1 MLVNNMQNSDSSN
14 RLLATPSIV
23 VPPPESPIIP
33 LNRTGP
39 LHQKEV
45 LALKKGLEEAIH
57 NYQNLNNQEDEEERI
72 AADLEKRTRN
82 SGPVYHLSSR
92 SATMTSVGLQMDSS
106 GLNGGTSRHNNSS
119 CRRIKIL
126 MLGDSG
132 VGKSS
137 LVLRWTLDT
146 FSPSLVS
153 TVGVNFKSKK
163 ITMRGQPVQVQ
174 VWDTAGQ
181 EHFHKITTSYYKGAH
196 GIMLVYDV
204 SDKKSAESVEY
215 WVKNIRSHA
224 SDTVQLA
231 LIGNKI
237 DLRIQS
243 DSPVSLSPSPS
254 PSENQKGSRVDSDYG
269 KALSAKYGVS
279 FFETSAKDSSNVNN
293 AYTTLVDH
301 ILSSYSP
308 PVGRRSTANF
318 LHGTPPD
325 SRHLLLRESK
335 DLKDCRSKDRDR
347 ASSSIGSS
355 SSSSLTSH
363 TNMSLDD
370 SSPAAKGLF
379 SSLRNPEHR
388 RHGSTSSS
396 MGSLAASSGLPVNI
410 SGGGAQ
416 PCSTSPATEEKDKC
430 SIS

>member
-1 MLVNNMQNSDSSN
+1 MLVNNTQTLDTSN
-14 RLLATPSIV
+14 RLPTAASNV
-23 VPPPESPIIP
+23 VASAESPTIP

-82 SGPVYHLSSR
+82 VGPVYHLSSR
-92 SATMTSVGLQMDSS
+92 SASMSSAGLQMDLSS
-106 GLNGGTSRHNNSS
+106 GGGISRSASQNNNTG
-119 CRRIKIL
+119 RRIKIL

-163 ITMRGQPVQVQ
+163 LTVRGEPVQVQ

-204 SDKKSAESVEY
+204 SDQKSAESVEY
-215 WVKNIRSHA
+215 WVRNIRSHA

-237 DLRIQS
+237 DLRMQS
-243 DSPVSLSPSPS
+243 DAPLTPSG
-254 PSENQKGSRVDSDYG
+254 NQKGNRVDSDYG

-308 PVGRRSTANF
+308 PVSRRSTTTTF

-335 DLKDCRSKDRDR
+335 DLKDSRSRDRDR
-347 ASSSIGSS
+347 ASSSIGN
-355 SSSSLTSH
+355 LNSH

-388 RHGSTSSS
+388 RHGSMSAV
-396 MGSLAASSGLPVNI
+396 MGPAGLPINI
-410 SGGGAQ
+410 SGGGVQ
-416 PCSTSPATEEKDKC
+416 PCSASPVAEEKDKC

>member
-1 MLVNNMQNSDSSN
+1 MIVNNAQNSDTSN
-14 RLLATPSIV
+14 RIVTSSTPAV
-23 VPPPESPIIP
+23 NPVENQAVT

-72 AADLEKRTRN
+72 AADMEKRARN
-82 SGPVYHLSSR
+82 CGPVYHLSSR
-92 SATMTSVGLQMDSS
+92 SAAMSSAGLQMD
-106 GLNGGTSRHNNSS
+106 GAGMSRSASISQSNSS

-137 LVLRWTLDT
+137 LVMRWTLDT

-153 TVGVNFKSKK
+153 TVGVNFKSKRV
-163 ITMRGQPVQVQ
+163 TMRGEAVQVQ

-204 SDKKSAESVEY
+204 SDPKSADSVEY
-215 WVKNIRSHA
+215 WVRNIRSHA

-237 DLRIQS
+237 DLRS
-243 DSPVSLSPSPS
+243 AADP
-254 PSENQKGSRVDSDYG
+254 EERG
-269 KALSAKYGVS
+269 KALSAKYGVP

-293 AYTTLVDH
+293 AYMTLVDH

-308 PVGRRSTANF
+308 PVSRRSPAAF
-318 LHGTPPD
+318 LHGTSPPD
-325 SRHLLLRESK
+325 SRILLHRDGRDAK
-335 DLKDCRSKDRDR
+335 DARSKDRER
-347 ASSSIGSS
+347 ASSSIASSGGGGIPSASSPGAGSS
-355 SSSSLTSH
+355 
-363 TNMSLDD
+363 DD
-370 SSPAAKGLF
+370 SGSGSGSAAKGLF
-379 SSLRNPEHR
+379 SALRSPEHR
-388 RHGSTSSS
+388 RHSS
-396 MGSLAASSGLPVNI
+396 ASSLLGLGPGLPVNI
-410 SGGGAQ
+410 SGGGAAAAVAAAV
-416 PCSTSPATEEKDKC
+416 PEERDKC